1 MSENVQTKARGC
13 DAMCNDG
20 ANPAAA
26 IYTARGRE
34 KVKQERLRAKPMR
47 PKGTEASA
55 RANIFTRTRE
65 GPSYCPAL
73 VCTRHGFC
81 RRSTL
86 PRGRKPR
93 NLNRRSCDASLRMLS
108 RAAEGRGV
116 FHERRRARFRHPTIQ

>member
-34 KVKQERLRAKPMR
+34 KVKQERLRAKPVR

-65 GPSYCPAL
+65 
-73 VCTRHGFC
+73 CTRHGFC

-93 NLNRRSCDASLRMLS
+93 NLNRRSCGASLRMLS